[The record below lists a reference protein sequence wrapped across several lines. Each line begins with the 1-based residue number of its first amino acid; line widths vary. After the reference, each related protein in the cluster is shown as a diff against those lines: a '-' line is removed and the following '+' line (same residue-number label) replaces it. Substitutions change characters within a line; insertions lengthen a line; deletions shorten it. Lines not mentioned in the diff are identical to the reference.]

1 MTITQLIVYASIF
14 FWLFPIFRQYK
25 GNYFLFF
32 LILALSDPIAMLSV
46 AVLKVQPTLIHSIA
60 GIFLFYSIDTVRQ
73 EFGRL
78 WLLNLFIV
86 VTFVIALLMLSNLL
100 FLILILHFLILF
112 IFIKKLM
119 LKLYHSGEFNWF
131 YLVLIFYEITVIL
144 KVMVFISSTE
154 IGILY
159 FYLTLAFQ
167 FLVAIFFTI
176 FRENSPLLRIRLISS
191 S

>member
-1 MTITQLIVYASIF
+1 MAITQSIIYASIF
-14 FWLFPIFRQYK
+14 FWLFPVYRQYK

-32 LILALSDPIAMLSV
+32 LILALSDPMVMLSV

-60 GIFLFYSIDTVRQ
+60 GIFLLYSIDTVKQ
-73 EFGRL
+73 EFERL
-78 WLLNLFIV
+78 WLLNLMIV
-86 VTFVIALLMLSNLL
+86 VTFIIALLLLSNLL
-100 FLILILHFLILF
+100 ILVLILHFLIL
-112 IFIKKLM
+112 IVFIKKLM
-119 LKLYHSGEFNWF
+119 LKLHQLSEFNWF

-144 KVMVFISSTE
+144 KVIVFISGTE

-167 FLVAIFFTI
+167 FLIAIFFTI
-176 FRENSPLLRIRLISS
+176 FREESPLLRTRLISS

>member
-1 MTITQLIVYASIF
+1 MAITQSIIYASIF
-14 FWLFPIFRQYK
+14 FWLFPVYRQYK

-32 LILALSDPIAMLSV
+32 LILALSDPMVMLSV

-60 GIFLFYSIDTVRQ
+60 GIFLLYSIDTVKQ
-73 EFGRL
+73 EFERL
-78 WLLNLFIV
+78 WLLNLMIV
-86 VTFVIALLMLSNLL
+86 VTFIIALLLLSNLL
-100 FLILILHFLILF
+100 ILVLILHFLIL
-112 IFIKKLM
+112 IVFIKKLM
-119 LKLYHSGEFNWF
+119 LKLHQLSEFNWF

-144 KVMVFISSTE
+144 KVIVFISGTE

-176 FRENSPLLRIRLISS
+176 FREESPLLRTRLISS